1 MLAELGILFIL
12 MLLNGMLA
20 AAEIAIISVNQN
32 RLRKRSDRVEKKVIL
47 LRAMTENPSGFLA
60 TIQIGI
66 SIIALFSG
74 AFAAQSFGSELAD
87 LIVSAKLPFSRA
99 FVDKISV
106 LVITL
111 MLSYFNLVFAELVP
125 KKLAMKKSEP
135 IALAMVMPV
144 HALSVFAKPIV
155 KLLSASTN
163 VITKLFGVED
173 DQTEGDVTEEEIRLM
188 IDAGGDTG
196 AIDENEMEMINNV
209 FEFDDKTAEDI
220 CTHRM
225 DIVAFSV
232 DADKDVILSILEAEK
247 FTRYPVYED
256 TIDNIIGILHI
267 KDLMKYIIHNN
278 LHEVDLR
285 EILRKPHFV
294 PFSVKTD
301 ELFEYMQKNMQHV
314 AIVLDEYGGTLGI
327 VTMEDLIEEVMGN
340 IWDEYDE
347 EEKDIVAIDE
357 NTFNVS
363 GSAELSE
370 VGQFFDVMLP
380 TDDYITLGGFIISQL
395 GRIPDEDEKPE
406 IEFNG
411 LLFKVKS
418 VEDKRIDE
426 VIICKAT

>member
-1 MLAELGILFIL
+1 

>member
-1 MLAELGILFIL
+1 
-12 MLLNGMLA
+12 
-20 AAEIAIISVNQN
+20 
-32 RLRKRSDRVEKKVIL
+32 
-47 LRAMTENPSGFLA
+47 MTENPSSFLA

-74 AFAAQSFGSELAD
+74 AFAAQSFGGELAD
-87 LIVSAKLPFSRA
+87 LIMKMNLPFSRA
-99 FVDKISV
+99 FVEKVSV

-111 MLSYFNLVFAELVP
+111 LLSYFNLVFAELVP
-125 KKLAMKKSEP
+125 KKLAMRKAEP
-135 IALAMVMPV
+135 IALAMVMPI
-144 HALSVFAKPIV
+144 HTLSVLTRPMV

-163 VITKLFGVED
+163 LVTKMFGVDD

-188 IDAGGDTG
+188 VDAGGDTG

-225 DIVAFSV
+225 DIVAFPV
-232 DADKDVILSILEAEK
+232 DAGKEAILSVLEAEK

-267 KDLMKYIIHNN
+267 KDVMKYIIHNN

-294 PFSVKTD
+294 PFSVKSD

-357 NTFNVS
+357 NTYNVS
-363 GSAELSE
+363 GAAELSD

-395 GRIPDEDEKPE
+395 GRIPNEDEKPE

-411 LLFKVKS
+411 LVFKVKS

-426 VIICKAT
+426 VIVCKAT